1 MLIMLWQPVLS
12 YTPVVLWQLMLVY
25 ITEGRF
31 ESKGLQMLVIKVRK
45 V

>member
-12 YTPVVLWQLMLVY
+12 CALVVLWQLMLVY
-25 ITEGRF
+25 VTEGRF
-31 ESKGLQMLVIKVRK
+31 ESRGLQMLVIKVRK